1 MDEQGSDTRRSM
13 RSEERIPR
21 LRSRGRANRRKLLET
36 AERLLADPA
45 RKNLRFSDVFEAAGV
60 SRGSAYRIYMG
71 LDDLLHD
78 LIAEW
83 LNNFVDHLASTEPPL
98 APEDWMVLSDFLVER
113 AAGYWKT
120 TDTTLRILPRIRSNV
135 PESHQQSQ
143 RALSRIIG
151 EIFSRN
157 FVLPAM
163 EDWNA
168 VLGFYVQICDATF
181 SDSVRRE
188 GRITEQ
194 RLREAQA
201 LCRTYLAFYLPSWL
215 PSRADVS
222 RSRRS

>member
-1 MDEQGSDTRRSM
+1 MDDQGGGKRRSM

-21 LRSRGRANRRKLLET
+21 LRSRGRANRRKLIET

-45 RKNLRFSDVFEAAGV
+45 TDTLRFSDVFETAGV

-78 LIAEW
+78 LIADW
-83 LNNFVDHLASTEPPL
+83 LDKFVDHLAATEPPS
-98 APEDWMVLSDFLVER
+98 APDDWMVLSDFLVER
-113 AAGYWKT
+113 AAGYWRT

-135 PESHQQSQ
+135 PESHQRSQ
-143 RALSRIIG
+143 RALARIIG
-151 EIFSRN
+151 EIFSRY
-157 FVLPAM
+157 FVLPAI
-163 EDWNA
+163 EDWSA
-168 VLGFYVQICDATF
+168 VLGFYVQICDASF

-201 LCRTYLAFYLPSWL
+201 LCRTYLAFYLPAWL
-215 PSRADVS
+215 PG
-222 RSRRS
+222 RSDAPRSSS

>member
-1 MDEQGSDTRRSM
+1 MDDKGSNDRRST

-21 LRSRGRANRRKLLET
+21 LRSRGRANRRKLLDT
-36 AERLLADPA
+36 AGRLLVDP
-45 RKNLRFSDVFEAAGV
+45 RTENLRFSDVFEAAGV

-78 LIAEW
+78 LVAEW
-83 LNNFVDHLASTEPPL
+83 LNNFVDHLASSEPPG
-98 APEDWMVLSDFLVER
+98 APEDWIVLSDFLVER
-113 AAGYWKT
+113 AADYWRS
-120 TDTTLRILPRIRSNV
+120 TDETLRVLPRIRANV
-135 PESHQQSQ
+135 PESHQRSQ
-143 RALSRIIG
+143 LALSRIIG
-151 EIFSRN
+151 EIFARY

-163 EDWNA
+163 DEWDA

-194 RLREAQA
+194 RLKEAQA

-215 PSRADVS
+215 PSRAAVS
-222 RSRRS
+222 RGRN